1 MTSKLYDVIFICCT
15 FITVNVIRDE
25 ILVGCVIMVV
35 SKSFQVFTIKKTRVT
50 KEFHGKESWKN
61 LKTSDFDMQVK
72 K

>member
-50 KEFHGKESWKN
+50 KEFHGKELWKN
-61 LKTSDFDMQVK
+61 LKTSDFDMQVEK
-72 K
+72 